1 MQELGESHLAL
12 HLFQGGNPKWKTNA
26 LMHNNQKVMDE
37 VLCRLALA
45 DGELA
50 MPNGNDWSM
59 FLYDQ
64 ITSYT
69 TAACFL
75 RDPNALMLENLAYK
89 HIKARQSTTQDG
101 SWLLNSDIGPRRMGV
116 EGHRVMMTYLM
127 HELASTADI
136 QATSWKDFS
145 QSQEQAYIFT
155 PQNIVRANTPDR
167 FSVFSWSN
175 GLKSY
180 TGYIASN
187 KPDKT
192 KSSCP
197 IRRTTR
203 ETFWVGTP

>member
-1 MQELGESHLAL
+1 
-12 HLFQGGNPKWKTNA
+12 
-26 LMHNNQKVMDE
+26 
-37 VLCRLALA
+37 
-45 DGELA
+45 
-50 MPNGNDWSM
+50 MPNVNVWSM

-64 ITSYT
+64 ITGYT
-69 TAACFL
+69 TVACFL

-127 HELASTADI
+127 HELASTADM

-187 KPDKT
+187 KPDKN
-192 KSSCP
+192 KLIVP
-197 IRRTTR
+197 
-203 ETFWVGTP
+203 